1 MLKRTDTEPE
11 NDPKHI
17 PWQGASIPMSTP
29 RWVLIKRA
37 SELTGYS
44 EDAIRHKVKNGTWAQ
59 GRIWRKARDNRV
71 FINIE
76 ELDRWVESSP
86 QEAA

>member
-1 MLKRTDTEPE
+1 M
-11 NDPKHI
+11 
-17 PWQGASIPMSTP
+17 GMP
-29 RWVLIKRA
+29 RWVLINRA
-37 SELTGYS
+37 AELLGYS

-59 GRIWRKARDNRV
+59 GRIWRKARDGRV

-76 ELDRWVESSP
+76 EVDRWVESAS